1 MRYALCFHDLRLS
14 EGARLP
20 ELVDGLRAYMAGVPL
35 TCHLIADADPDA
47 SKEPLRYFRDGI
59 RSGELELVF
68 HGISHRCA
76 EGSGKRWVWYHKN
89 QAEFLGADFDAGLNE
104 FRFRRL
110 QEILGVRLGICPPC
124 WIAEKAGWE
133 FLQGLNPLFLES
145 LFQLWQGRRRRLSP
159 VISLGSDSNRELI
172 LLRTGARAIAFASR
186 LLRAERLRLV
196 VHPVDYRNPESMAF
210 LHSRLKSLQASGYQP
225 VLQRNLL

>member
-14 EGARLP
+14 EGMQLP
-20 ELVDGLRAYMAGVPL
+20 KLVDGLRTYMAGIPL

-47 SKEPLRYFRDGI
+47 SEDALRYFRDGI

-76 EGSGKRWVWYHKN
+76 EGTGKPWVWYHKN
-89 QAEFLGADFDAGLNE
+89 QAEFLGADFDAGLNA

-133 FLQGLNPLFLES
+133 FLRSLNPLFLEGM
-145 LFQLWQGRRRRLSP
+145 LQLQQGNVRRLSP
-159 VISLGSDSNRELI
+159 VISLGSERSRELI
-172 LLRTGARAIAFASR
+172 LLRIVARAIAFASR
-186 LLRAERLRLV
+186 FFSAERLRLV
-196 VHPVDYRNPESMAF
+196 VHPVDYRNPKSMAF
-210 LHSRLKSLQASGYQP
+210 LHSRVNLLQASGYQP
-225 VLQRNLL
+225 VLQRDLL